1 MCRIN
6 HFTMTRARQTTMKST
21 EKKITCK
28 RLQTKA
34 GLKLS
39 SSTVKKNPRS
49 EIKRFVM
56 REKPNL
62 GLSGNLTADTN
73 TYKGVVIK
81 YNEPPEASMSKTKW
95 RLYVFRNDEHFKPLH
110 MHRLSAFLMGRN
122 SIICDV
128 PILHPSIS
136 QQHCIFQYR
145 AVNRKIRGVEKRVV
159 LPYIF
164 DLNSS
169 NGTFLNG
176 EKIEPHRYYELKERD
191 NLQFGLSPREYI
203 LISGD

>member
-1 MCRIN
+1 
-6 HFTMTRARQTTMKST
+6 MTRARQTT
-21 EKKITCK
+21 EKRIPHK
-28 RLQTKA
+28 RFQTKA

-49 EIKRFVM
+49 EIMKFAK

-62 GLSGNLTADTN
+62 GLSGNLTAETN

-110 MHRLSAFLMGRN
+110 MHRLSAFLMGSDSR
-122 SIICDV
+122 ICDL

-136 QQHCIFQYR
+136 KQHCVFQYM
-145 AVNRKIRGVEKRVV
+145 AVNRKIRGVETRVV
-159 LPYIF
+159 LPFIY
-164 DLNSS
+164 DLNST

-176 EKIEPHRYYELKERD
+176 DKIIPEKYYELKEKG
-191 NLQFGLSPREYI
+191 NLKFGLSSREYV
-203 LISGD
+203 LINGD